1 MKVTPKLRND
11 VILTISLVLSMV
23 VIRVIMLITGLK
35 FHDTTSGNITFL
47 VLFFII
53 IKSLYNGITKLANYL
68 DRRKLTKKSK

>member
-11 VILTISLVLSMV
+11 MILTISLILSMV

-35 FHDTTSGNITFL
+35 FHDTTSGNIAFL
-47 VLFFII
+47 VLFFIV

-68 DRRKLTKKSK
+68 DRCKAINKK